1 MRKCWICDEDCDR
14 LSTEHIIPRH
24 FGGIVTTTKFSCQ
37 ECNQALGKSEEQ
49 LNRLSILAHYFDNA
63 QGDPGTVTQL
73 RGARSKETEW
83 PYGDSPTIQVSTS
96 GHMRSDGWKRP
107 PGKNTTGHRLWL
119 PIAIPSSL
127 PVEHVHKSM
136 VKAVMALAA
145 HVGFPRDLFEAP
157 LEYLAGNDQRLNVM
171 QPTDLGIPAP
181 EVFARVWVFA
191 PPTRVTTG
199 VYGAVAYGPLSSIYR
214 LCTIPVAIEPFCYE
228 LRAYSRG
235 YQLHRRQEA
244 YLDWRSVTLGEIAP
258 PSMSEYVGRFGPL
271 AVTRS
276 RRNGLL
282 AVEASPSDMT
292 WMGSGLLTVVHP
304 LELTHGLA
312 TRFENWLRSTVSE
325 EEHAQFLAHARQLDE
340 ARRLDR
346 QVVHNG
352 EIGV

>member
-1 MRKCWICDEDCDR
+1 MRKCWICDEHCDR

-49 LNRLSILAHYFDNA
+49 LNRLSILGHYFDNA
-63 QGDPGTVTQL
+63 QGYPGTVTQL
-73 RGARSKETEW
+73 RGARSKETAW
-83 PYGDSPTIQVSTS
+83 SYGDSPAIQVSTS

-107 PGKNTTGHRLWL
+107 PGKNTTGAQLWL
-119 PIAIPSSL
+119 LIAIPSSL
-127 PVEHVHKSM
+127 SVEHVHKSM

-145 HVGFPRDLFEAP
+145 HVGFRRDLFEAP

-191 PPTRVTTG
+191 PPARVTTG

-258 PSMSEYVGRFGPL
+258 PLYVRVRRAFWTPRGNTVPKKWSISGGSIPIGYDLDGFGP
-271 AVTRS
+271 AHS
-276 RRNGLL
+276 SS
-282 AVEASPSDMT
+282 SP
-292 WMGSGLLTVVHP
+292 WANP
-304 LELTHGLA
+304 
-312 TRFENWLRSTVSE
+312 WLGYPV
-325 EEHAQFLAHARQLDE
+325 RQLAAIHCFGGR
-340 ARRLDR
+340 ARPILSSCETTRRGPQTGLS
-346 QVVHNG
+346 G
-352 EIGV
+352 GS